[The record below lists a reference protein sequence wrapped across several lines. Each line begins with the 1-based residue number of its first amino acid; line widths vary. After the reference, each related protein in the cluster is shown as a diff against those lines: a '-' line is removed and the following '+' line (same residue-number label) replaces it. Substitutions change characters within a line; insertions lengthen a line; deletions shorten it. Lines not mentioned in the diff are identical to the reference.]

1 MDARRARSRHEA
13 ELMGLPGVTGV
24 GTGRDEQ
31 TGEEVVVVF
40 VTRDTPRDRLAKP
53 DLIRCP
59 ALLSG
64 PSGSPAGPGRTYR
77 GSGRRA
83 RRGAAPGGARRWG

>member
-13 ELMGLPGVTGV
+13 ELMGLPRVTGV

-40 VTRDTPRDRLAKP
+40 VTRDTPHDRLAEPDLVPEERDLVPEEP
-53 DLIRCP
+53 DLIPEELDGVPVRVVVIGESEP
-59 ALLSG
+59 
-64 PSGSPAGPGRTYR
+64 RE
-77 GSGRRA
+77 
-83 RRGAAPGGARRWG
+83 